1 MKTLNTFS
9 ILFWLKLAS
18 AKNGKAPLY
27 ARITVNGKRAELS
40 LKQKILIKD
49 WDVKK
54 NRLKGLSDD
63 SKKVAI
69 NRHETTTQLI
79 LLSVLFQSSVTF
91 TQTTLR
97 ITPRTNSTFESLRHP
112 FVTPLTDINRTHL
125 VD

>member
-91 TQTTLR
+91 TQTNNLEDHTKNKQYLR
-97 ITPRTNSTFESLRHP
+97 EPQASVCYP
-112 FVTPLTDINRTHL
+112 